1 MKLVATQYQNSN
13 FKIVLGNL
21 HEQVIVV
28 LDDSSKD
35 RVIAVQNAARAAL
48 KEWMRLKLQID
59 AIADVQQVIDL
70 EQSNKFLKK
79 NSGTGGGQV
88 FVNQVAQQG
97 RLDIRQQ
104 LLASDLDQTVDFSG
118 DVQAETGSVW
128 EKALKLDE
136 QGFPDEAVQLLL
148 SDGDDLYLLRFL
160 MQFKD
165 YKALFSRLKLDVAQR
180 LVDTLIVVLESDFLN
195 ILCLDFV

>member
-59 AIADVQQVIDL
+59 AIADVQQDIDL